1 MRGNDGSFVWSDSSS
16 PTVDTGPNQFVAR
29 ASGGFTFYTAPGS
42 GTQTGATLAMGS
54 GSWSSLSD
62 RDAKANVNAVDSQ
75 ALLARFA
82 ALPIAT
88 WNYKTQPDSVRHMGP
103 MAQDFRAPPS
113 AWGKTTSTSRRWT
126 LKAWP

>member
-1 MRGNDGSFVWSDSSS
+1 
-16 PTVDTGPNQFVAR
+16 
-29 ASGGFTFYTAPGS
+29 
-42 GTQTGATLAMGS
+42 MGS

-62 RDAKANVNAVDSQ
+62 PDAKANVNAVDSQ

-103 MAQDFRAPPS
+103 MAQDFCA
-113 AWGKTTSTSRRWT
+113 AFG
-126 LKAWP
+126 LKQDLGDKERQIAELRGRLAHLEQRQ